1 MNEGDDSVTESIFN
15 SLVGAFN
22 EDRDMITAQHRNIQL
37 NPALPM
43 MPLAMDAALIAF
55 RRLLEARVQ
64 AERNAAT
71 ASPQP
76 AVTA

>member
-1 MNEGDDSVTESIFN
+1 MVISALTSPDVVQRTLEVPSVH
-15 SLVGAFN
+15 AFVPKSASAN
-22 EDRDMITAQHRNIQL
+22 HVR
-37 NPALPM
+37 
-43 MPLAMDAALIAF
+43 LAMDAALIAF